1 MKKFFSLMLAF
12 LLTVSL
18 AGCAKKQTENSD
30 TTSVKDASEILTTV
44 WNSYAEENKFAA
56 MGGDP
61 NHSTDNAPGTFDV
74 KDTESLRSLLIV
86 PEDAA
91 GLIDDAASLIHAMNA
106 NTFTGSAFHL
116 SDPDNLNTFSDSLKE
131 SVLNNQWMCG
141 FPEVFFLAQIN
152 DDYIVSAFGN
162 ADLIKYFKT
171 QLTKQ
176 YPSSE
181 ILAEE
186 NL

>member
-44 WNSYAEENKFAA
+44 WNSYAEENK
-56 MGGDP
+56 
-61 NHSTDNAPGTFDV
+61 STDNAPGTFDV

-86 PEDAA
+86 PEDDA

-116 SDPDNLNTFSDSLKE
+116 SDPDNLDTFSDSLKE

-176 YPSSE
+176 YPSAE